1 MKKTLVVLSTAGILF
16 SGITTSEIVYADGGN
31 TINEESTVNQEN
43 VTLTLENVLQK
54 ALENDSNLLILNYQ
68 LEILDKKKKDA
79 EDNVEDANDELD
91 KLKGNV
97 IPGVKGQYY
106 SAREA
111 YLNQLELLVPQ
122 TKMSE
127 MQLASAKEGVRT
139 FVTSRYVQLLSLKE
153 QLHLNDQ
160 SMKWLERDL
169 QVLKLR
175 NQMGLSA
182 NYEVRDL
189 ESEIESLASTIDET
203 QATYDIELIK
213 LLVDLD
219 IPFSENVTLT
229 EIENIKLEPVV
240 KPENVQSLIEN
251 SYQMKNAK
259 EELNI
264 AEINLDQN
272 KYSGRY
278 NKQQFQIQ
286 VDIAKENI
294 SKLETELDNKIN
306 TLYKDAESLY
316 RSYNDLV
323 REVSN
328 LEEDQE
334 RMRVQYEVGLLSKYD
349 YERFERSLA
358 QKQLQLTTT
367 QWNYYTMLEQ
377 IAALQ
382 RGYIS

>member
-68 LEILDKKKKDA
+68 LEILNKKKKDA

-97 IPGVKGQYY
+97 IPGAKGQYY

-213 LLVDLD
+213 LLVDLN

-229 EIENIKLEPVV
+229 EIENIKLEPLE

-323 REVSN
+323 REVSY
-328 LEEDQE
+328 LEEDLE